1 MSNISN
7 EVSTPCN
14 KLWLNSNNVITIM
27 IIISC
32 TSMMRHAKGPILC
45 LFCNAQNFS
54 LRKLWKKVV
63 LVNKTFFGHVP
74 SLSPYHY
81 VQLTCRNELYWPE
94 KITFWRRKN
103 WIRKRKNKIQNCKWK
118 KRQLEKRA
126 TFKHKIVHATWCKKR
141 TTDNRRQPSTFYQA
155 QCETVHQIT
164 KQKSFLEKNKDL
176 RTAYK
181 K

>member
-1 MSNISN
+1 MRWAP
-7 EVSTPCN
+7 PCN
-14 KLWLNSNNVITIM
+14 ESWLNDNNVITIM
-27 IIISC
+27 IKILLYFGDAARKRSYLVFVLQC
-32 TSMMRHAKGPILC
+32 SKLFAPETLKESSTSQ
-45 LFCNAQNFS
+45 QNFFWSCS
-54 LRKLWKKVV
+54 LPLPLCSVDMQKWTILTGKNYILKKKKLNKKKEEQNSK
-63 LVNKTFFGHVP
+63 L
-74 SLSPYHY
+74 Y
-81 VQLTCRNELYWPE
+81 V
-94 KITFWRRKN
+94 
-103 WIRKRKNKIQNCKWK
+103 K
-118 KRQLEKRA
+118 KKATWKRA